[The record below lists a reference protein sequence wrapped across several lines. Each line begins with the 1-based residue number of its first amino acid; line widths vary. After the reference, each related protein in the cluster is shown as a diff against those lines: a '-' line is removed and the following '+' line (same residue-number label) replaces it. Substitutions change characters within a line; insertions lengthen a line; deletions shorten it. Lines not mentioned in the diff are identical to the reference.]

1 VGRSGL
7 SPCEIWFGIS
17 ASVPQCLPPS
27 HAAQHPSLI
36 RNAPRQQH
44 DDESQRHQRGED
56 DRALRPR
63 TESGDKWRDGDVG
76 RRVANVQI
84 ISAEP
89 QIDRHDE
96 AAQAA
101 MAMVARPRSRQ
112 PGRKPSTART

>member
-17 ASVPQCLPPS
+17 ASVPQCLS
-27 HAAQHPSLI
+27 
-36 RNAPRQQH
+36 APRQQH